1 MVSPLIYY
9 VALTPSYSHIIIVS
23 TMINLLLLFSV
34 AHMYVFLGSLE
45 LDNQLVDLFLE
56 KTDKDTFHYI
66 QDWPNLV
73 LSKFMNS
80 SI

>member
-9 VALTPSYSHIIIVS
+9 VALTPSYSHIIIVT
-23 TMINLLLLFSV
+23 TMINLLFSV

-56 KTDKDTFHYI
+56 KTDKGTFHYI